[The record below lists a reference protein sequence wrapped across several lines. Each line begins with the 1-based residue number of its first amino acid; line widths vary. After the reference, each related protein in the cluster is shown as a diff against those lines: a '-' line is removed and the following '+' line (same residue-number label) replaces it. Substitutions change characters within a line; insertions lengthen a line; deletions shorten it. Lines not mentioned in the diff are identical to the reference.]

1 MNYSIRRS
9 MSEALRTD
17 KLTEEALTFVTGKAS
32 PSAQVPALTG
42 ESRSAKDLAPQ
53 TEQAMSL
60 SRDGL
65 GKPTQPSHSALFAGT
80 ISMTFRLPTELS
92 ARLCS
97 ASAERK
103 SRRERPFSQQ
113 DIVAEALDEWLERH
127 SGST

>member
-17 KLTEEALTFVTGKAS
+17 KLTEEALSFVAGKAS
-32 PSAQVPALTG
+32 PPAQVAALTG
-42 ESRSAKDLAPQ
+42 ESRSAAESAPQ
-53 TEQAMSL
+53 TQGALSL
-60 SRDGL
+60 SRDTI
-65 GKPTQPSHSALFAGT
+65 GKPVQSSYSALLAGT

-113 DIVAEALDEWLERH
+113 DIVAEALDQWLGRH
-127 SGST
+127 GGST